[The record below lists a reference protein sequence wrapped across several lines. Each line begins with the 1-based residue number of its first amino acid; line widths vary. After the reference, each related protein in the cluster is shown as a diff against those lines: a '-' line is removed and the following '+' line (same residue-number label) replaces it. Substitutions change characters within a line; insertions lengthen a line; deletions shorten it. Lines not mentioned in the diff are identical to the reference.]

1 MAQSIFLVGLMGVGK
16 TSVGRKLAK
25 SLKRQFFDSD
35 KVIEERSGVPISWI
49 FDLEGEAAFRVREQ
63 AVIDELTLKEGIV
76 LATGGGAVLRAANRR
91 MLRSRGCV
99 VYLNSTV
106 EQLLKRIGH
115 SKTRPLLEKGD
126 PKETLQRLQDERQP
140 LYDEVADYRFQN
152 RSDGGRAL
160 VEEIVRTLRSD
171 GVVRD

>member
-152 RSDGGRAL
+152 RSDGGRVL

>member
-16 TSVGRKLAK
+16 TSVGRKVGL
-25 SLKRQFFDSD
+25 SLKRAVLDSD

-63 AVIDELTLKEGIV
+63 AVIDDPDPQEGASFWPPAAV
-76 LATGGGAVLRAANRR
+76 AVLRAANRR

-126 PKETLQRLQDERQP
+126 PKEPCSGCRTSANRLSTKWRTIGFRTEAT
-140 LYDEVADYRFQN
+140 E
-152 RSDGGRAL
+152 GGSWWRKL
-160 VEEIVRTLRSD
+160 VRTLRSD
-171 GVVRD
+171 GVVR

>member
-171 GVVRD
+171 GVVS